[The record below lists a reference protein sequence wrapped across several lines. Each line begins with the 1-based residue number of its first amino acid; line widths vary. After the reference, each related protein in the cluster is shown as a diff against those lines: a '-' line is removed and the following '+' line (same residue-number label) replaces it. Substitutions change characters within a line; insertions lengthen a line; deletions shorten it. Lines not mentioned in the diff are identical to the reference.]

1 MFSWGI
7 KWDSAVN
14 IAKYWEK
21 SYKMEYW
28 YKMGQYPVYDNIMEV
43 KAHLV
48 FLEAL
53 QGDRKGLQLNLL
65 VISINVDRLLIKM
78 NSD

>member
-1 MFSWGI
+1 MITYNF
-7 KWDSAVN
+7 ALT
-14 IAKYWEK
+14 YT
-21 SYKMEYW
+21 
-28 YKMGQYPVYDNIMEV
+28 IMEV

-65 VISINVDRLLIKM
+65 VISINVDRLLIKV

>member
-1 MFSWGI
+1 MQNTGKNRI
-7 KWDSAVN
+7 KWNTGTKWVN
-14 IAKYWEK
+14 TQCMLTYNFALTYT
-21 SYKMEYW
+21 
-28 YKMGQYPVYDNIMEV
+28 IMEV

-65 VISINVDRLLIKM
+65 VISINVDRLLIKI